1 MASVALE
8 RKTTRLP
15 AGIDLGGGIMGLI
28 RAIRTFGG
36 DQLATMQKLREQYG
50 PTYSVT
56 VGGER
61 IVIFTQPE
69 HLHAILVEHA
79 ESFYKDADY
88 TDEKRGLARFV
99 GQGLITSDGALWK
112 KQRKLVA
119 PAFHAKRIAAYA
131 DTMTAYTT
139 ALLETWRDGETRDI
153 AKEMAALTI
162 RIVGK
167 TLFDVNA
174 TGENAAP
181 VLSAM
186 ETIQESQGT
195 LTILPEWIP
204 TPANLAKKRSLRELD
219 RLVYGIIAE
228 RQANEGDRGDLL
240 SMLIEARD
248 EHGQPMDSKQIRDE
262 AVTLFLAGHET
273 TANTLNWTFTLLS
286 KHPDIEAALHAE
298 LDAVLGGRPAT
309 LADLEQL
316 KYTEQVIKES
326 MRLYP
331 PAWSVGRVAIED
343 VKIGEWTLPKG
354 TRAGIVTYMTHHDSS
369 LWDAPER
376 FDPSRFAPDR
386 EAKIPK
392 YAYLPFGGGPRVC
405 IGNHFAMMEAKL
417 LLAGIASRYQLRIAP
432 GHRVEMLPRITL
444 NPKGGLPMTLKER
457 KGIAKD

>member
-8 RKTTRLP
+8 RKAATLP
-15 AGIDLGGGIMGLI
+15 DGVDLGGGVMGLI
-28 RAIRTFGG
+28 RVIKLFGS
-36 DQLATMQKLREQYG
+36 DQLAAMLKLRDQYG

-61 IVIFTQPE
+61 IVVFTQPE
-69 HLHAILVEHA
+69 HLHAILVEQA
-79 ESFYKDADY
+79 DVFYKDADY
-88 TDEKRGLARFV
+88 TDEQRGLARFV
-99 GQGLITSDGALWK
+99 GQGLLTSDGTLWK

-119 PAFHAKRIAAYA
+119 PAFHPKRIAAFA
-131 DTMTAYTT
+131 ETMTSYTS
-139 ALLETWRDGETRDI
+139 ALVSTWRDGETRDI
-153 AKEMAALTI
+153 AEEMAALTI

-167 TLFDVNA
+167 TLFDVDA

-181 VLSAM
+181 VLSVM

-195 LTILPEWIP
+195 VTLMPEWVP
-204 TPANLAKKRSLRELD
+204 TPANLRKKRSLRELD

-240 SMLIEARD
+240 SMLVAARD
-248 EHGQPMDSKQIRDE
+248 EHGQPMDTRQIRDE

-273 TANTLNWTFTLLS
+273 TANTLNWTFTLLAQ
-286 KHPDIEAALHAE
+286 HPEIEAALHAE
-298 LDAVLGGRPAT
+298 LDSVLGGRTAT

-343 VKIGEWTLPKG
+343 VQVGEWTLPKG
-354 TRAGIVTYMTHHDSS
+354 TRAGIFTYMTHRDPAQ
-369 LWDAPER
+369 WEQPER
-376 FDPSRFAPDR
+376 FDPSRFGPDR
-386 EAKIPK
+386 ESKIPK

-417 LLAGIASRYQLRIAP
+417 LLAGIAGRYQLRLTK

-444 NPKGGLPMTLKER
+444 NPKGGLPMVLMER
-457 KGIAKD
+457 KQEKR

>member
-1 MASVALE
+1 MASIALE
-8 RKTTRLP
+8 RKTPALP
-15 AGIDLGGGIMGLI
+15 AGVDLGGGVMGLL

-36 DQLATMQKLREQYG
+36 DQLEAMLKLRDQYG

-61 IVIFTQPE
+61 VVVFSQPE

-79 ESFYKDADY
+79 DSFYKDADY

-119 PAFHAKRIAAYA
+119 PAFHAKRIATYA
-131 DTMTAYTT
+131 DTMTTYTT
-139 ALLETWRDGETRDI
+139 SLIDMWRDGETRDI

-167 TLFDVNA
+167 TLFDVDA

-195 LTILPEWIP
+195 LTLVPEWIP
-204 TPANLAKKRSLRELD
+204 TPANLRKKRSLRELD

-240 SMLIEARD
+240 SMLVAARD
-248 EHGQPMDSKQIRDE
+248 EHGQPMDTRQIRDE

-273 TANTLNWTFTLLS
+273 TANTLNWTFTLLAQN
-286 KHPDIEAALHAE
+286 PEIEAALHAE
-298 LDAVLGGRPAT
+298 LDAVLGDRAPT
-309 LADLEQL
+309 LADLDRL
-316 KYTEQVIKES
+316 PYTEQIIKES

-343 VKIGEWTLPKG
+343 VTIGEWTLPKG
-354 TRAGIVTYMTHHDSS
+354 TRAGIVTYMTHHDPS
-369 LWDAPER
+369 LWEQPER
-376 FDPSRFAPDR
+376 FDPSRFGPER
-386 EAKIPK
+386 ESKIPK

-417 LLAGIASRYQLRIAP
+417 LLAGIASRYQLRLAK
-432 GHRVEMLPRITL
+432 GQRVAMQPRITL
-444 NPKGGLPMTLKER
+444 NPMGGLPMTLRER
-457 KGIAKD
+457 K

>member
-1 MASVALE
+1 MASIALE
-8 RKTTRLP
+8 RKTPALP
-15 AGIDLGGGIMGLI
+15 AGVDLGSGIMGLV
-28 RAIRTFGG
+28 RAIRMFGG
-36 DQLATMQKLREQYG
+36 DQLATMLKLRDQYG

-61 IVIFTQPE
+61 VVVFSQPE

-79 ESFYKDADY
+79 DSFYKDADY

-131 DTMTAYTT
+131 DTMTTYTT
-139 ALLETWRDGETRDI
+139 SLIDMWRDGETRDI

-167 TLFDVNA
+167 TLFDVDA

-195 LTILPEWIP
+195 LTLVPEWIP
-204 TPANLAKKRSLRELD
+204 TPANLRKKRSVRELD
-219 RLVYGIIAE
+219 RLVYGIIGE
-228 RQANEGDRGDLL
+228 RQANEADRGDLL
-240 SMLIEARD
+240 SMLVSARD
-248 EHGQPMDSKQIRDE
+248 EHGQPMEPQQIRDE

-273 TANTLNWTFTLLS
+273 TANTLNWTFTLLAQN
-286 KHPDIEAALHAE
+286 PEIEATLHEE
-298 LDAVLGGRPAT
+298 LDAVLGGRAPT
-309 LADLEQL
+309 MADLDQL
-316 KYTEQVIKES
+316 QYTEQVIKES

-331 PAWSVGRVAIED
+331 PAWSIGRVAIED
-343 VKIGEWTLPKG
+343 VQIGEWTLPRG
-354 TRAGIVTYMTHHDSS
+354 TRAGIVTYMTHHDPA
-369 LWDAPER
+369 LWDQPER
-376 FDPSRFAPDR
+376 FDPTRFGPER
-386 EAKIPK
+386 EATTPK

-417 LLAGIASRYQLRIAP
+417 LLAGIASRYQLRLAK
-432 GHRVEMLPRITL
+432 GHHVEMLPRITL
-444 NPKGGLPMTLKER
+444 NPKGGLPMRIQER
-457 KGIAKD
+457 K